1 MREKLM
7 IYREVSASLMAMSSV
22 AIGWQS
28 LRLRKRLMTGG

>member
-7 IYREVSASLMAMSSV
+7 IYREVSASLTAMSSV

-28 LRLRKRLMTGG
+28 LRLRKRLMKGG